1 MTISNLYWEMIST
14 GILFLVLLILRAS
27 IIGLIRRFSHKE
39 QIIDRRAQLIT
50 KLINYL
56 ILGCALVGIFMIW
69 GVDVRNLGVIISS
82 VFAVIGV
89 AFFAQW
95 SILSNITSGVIMF
108 FTFPYKIGDRIMIH
122 DKEYEYVGIIE
133 DIKTFHIVII
143 NDAGQRITYP
153 NSLVLQ
159 KGVSILSQNTN
170 SGDGATADHHQNA
183 EETTKGS

>member
-1 MTISNLYWEMIST
+1 MTLSNLYFELIAT
-14 GILFLVLLILRAS
+14 GVLILILLISRAL
-27 IIGLIRRFSHKE
+27 IIGLIRRFSNSE

-50 KLINYL
+50 KLINYV
-56 ILGCALVGIFMIW
+56 ILGCALVGVFIIW
-69 GVDVRNLGVIISS
+69 GVDVRNLGVIVSS
-82 VFAVIGV
+82 IFAVIGV

-133 DIKTFHIVII
+133 DIKTFHIVIL

-159 KGVSILSQNTN
+159 KGVSILNQNTN
-170 SGDGATADHHQNA
+170 VPSDPSSNMNEKTQVP
-183 EETTKGS
+183 

>member
-1 MTISNLYWEMIST
+1 MTLSNLYFELIAT
-14 GILFLVLLILRAS
+14 GVLILILLISRAL
-27 IIGLIRRFSHKE
+27 IIGLIRRFSNSE

-50 KLINYL
+50 KLINYV
-56 ILGCALVGIFMIW
+56 ILGCALVGVFIIW
-69 GVDVRNLGVIISS
+69 GVDVRNLGVIVSS
-82 VFAVIGV
+82 IFAVIGV

-122 DKEYEYVGIIE
+122 DKEYDYVGIIE
-133 DIKTFHIVII
+133 DIKTFHIVIL

-159 KGVSILSQNTN
+159 KGVSILNQNTN
-170 SGDGATADHHQNA
+170 VPSDPSSNMNEKTPVP
-183 EETTKGS
+183 

>member
-1 MTISNLYWEMIST
+1 MTLSNLYFELIAT
-14 GILFLVLLILRAS
+14 GVLILILLISRAL
-27 IIGLIRRFSHKE
+27 IIGLIRRFSNNE

-50 KLINYL
+50 KLINYV
-56 ILGCALVGIFMIW
+56 ILGCALVGVFIIW
-69 GVDVRNLGVIISS
+69 GVDVRNLGVIVSS
-82 VFAVIGV
+82 IFAVIGV

-133 DIKTFHIVII
+133 DIKTFHIVIL

-159 KGVSILSQNTN
+159 KGVSILNQNTN
-170 SGDGATADHHQNA
+170 FPSDPSSNMN
-183 EETTKGS
+183 E

>member
-1 MTISNLYWEMIST
+1 MEMIVT
-14 GILFLVLLILRAS
+14 GVLLLVLLILRAS
-27 IIGLIRRFSHKE
+27 IISLIRRFSHKE

-56 ILGCALVGIFMIW
+56 ILGCALVGVFIVW

-143 NDAGQRITYP
+143 NDNGQRITYP

-159 KGVSILSQNTN
+159 KGVSILNQNTQMTD
-170 SGDGATADHHQNA
+170 SPKPEEDHQA
-183 EETTKGS
+183 

>member
-1 MTISNLYWEMIST
+1 MTLSNLYFELIAT
-14 GILFLVLLILRAS
+14 GVLFLVLLISRAL
-27 IIGLIRRFSHKE
+27 IIGLIRRFSHSE
-39 QIIDRRAQLIT
+39 QIIDRRVQLIT
-50 KLINYL
+50 KLINYV
-56 ILGCALVGIFMIW
+56 ILGCALVGVFVIW
-69 GVDVRNLGVIISS
+69 GVDVRNLGVILSS
-82 VFAVIGV
+82 IFAVIGV

-133 DIKTFHIVII
+133 DIKTFHIVLV

-159 KGVSILSQNTN
+159 KGVSILNQNNNLSSEPTSN
-170 SGDGATADHHQNA
+170 DRKSI
-183 EETTKGS
+183 

>member
-1 MTISNLYWEMIST
+1 MTLSNLYFELIAT
-14 GILFLVLLILRAS
+14 GVLFLILLISRAL
-27 IIGLIRRFSHKE
+27 IIGLIRRFSHSE
-39 QIIDRRAQLIT
+39 QIIDRRVQLIT
-50 KLINYL
+50 KLINYV
-56 ILGCALVGIFMIW
+56 ILGCALVGVFVIW
-69 GVDVRNLGVIISS
+69 GVDVRNLGVILSS
-82 VFAVIGV
+82 IFAVIGV

-133 DIKTFHIVII
+133 DIKTFHIVLV

-159 KGVSILSQNTN
+159 KGVSILNQNNNLSSEPTSN
-170 SGDGATADHHQNA
+170 DRKSI
-183 EETTKGS
+183 

>member
-1 MTISNLYWEMIST
+1 MTLSNLYFELIAT
-14 GILFLVLLILRAS
+14 GVLFLVLLISRAL
-27 IIGLIRRFSHKE
+27 IIGLIRRFSHSE
-39 QIIDRRAQLIT
+39 QIIDRRVQLIT
-50 KLINYL
+50 KLINYV
-56 ILGCALVGIFMIW
+56 ILGCALVGVFVIW
-69 GVDVRNLGVIISS
+69 GVDVRNLGVILSS
-82 VFAVIGV
+82 IFAVIGV

-133 DIKTFHIVII
+133 DIKTFHIVLV

-159 KGVSILSQNTN
+159 KGVSIHNQNNNLS
-170 SGDGATADHHQNA
+170 S
-183 EETTKGS
+183 ETSSNDRKSI

>member
-1 MTISNLYWEMIST
+1 MTLSNLYFELIAT
-14 GILFLVLLILRAS
+14 GVLILILLISRAL
-27 IIGLIRRFSHKE
+27 IIGLIRRFSNSE

-50 KLINYL
+50 KLINYV
-56 ILGCALVGIFMIW
+56 ILGCALVGVFIIW
-69 GVDVRNLGVIISS
+69 GVDVRNLGVIVSS
-82 VFAVIGV
+82 IFAVIGV

-133 DIKTFHIVII
+133 DIKTFHIVIL

-159 KGVSILSQNTN
+159 KGVSILNQNTN
-170 SGDGATADHHQNA
+170 VPSDPSSNMNEKTQIP
-183 EETTKGS
+183 

>member
-1 MTISNLYWEMIST
+1 MTLSNLYFELIAT
-14 GILFLVLLILRAS
+14 GVLILILLISRAL
-27 IIGLIRRFSHKE
+27 IIGLIRRFSNSE

-50 KLINYL
+50 KLINYVL
-56 ILGCALVGIFMIW
+56 LGCALVGVFIIW
-69 GVDVRNLGVIISS
+69 GVDVRNLGVIVSS
-82 VFAVIGV
+82 IFAVIGV

-133 DIKTFHIVII
+133 DIKTFHIVIL

-159 KGVSILSQNTN
+159 KGVSILNQNTN
-170 SGDGATADHHQNA
+170 VPSDPSSNIN
-183 EETTKGS
+183 E

>member
-1 MTISNLYWEMIST
+1 MEMIAT
-14 GILFLVLLILRAS
+14 GVLLLVLLILRAS
-27 IIGLIRRFSHKE
+27 IISLIRRFSHKE

-56 ILGCALVGIFMIW
+56 ILGCALVGVFIVW

-143 NDAGQRITYP
+143 NDNGQRITYP

-159 KGVSILSQNTN
+159 KGVSILNQNTQMTD
-170 SGDGATADHHQNA
+170 SPKPEEDHQA
-183 EETTKGS
+183 

>member
-1 MTISNLYWEMIST
+1 MTLSNLYFELIAT
-14 GILFLVLLILRAS
+14 GVLFLVLLISRAL
-27 IIGLIRRFSHKE
+27 IIGLIRRFSHSE
-39 QIIDRRAQLIT
+39 QIIDRRVQLIT
-50 KLINYL
+50 KLINYV
-56 ILGCALVGIFMIW
+56 ILGCALVGVFVIW
-69 GVDVRNLGVIISS
+69 GVDVRNLGVILSS
-82 VFAVIGV
+82 IFAVIGV

-133 DIKTFHIVII
+133 DIKTFHIVLI

-159 KGVSILSQNTN
+159 KGVSILNQNNNLSSEPTSN
-170 SGDGATADHHQNA
+170 DRKSI
-183 EETTKGS
+183 

>member
-1 MTISNLYWEMIST
+1 MTLSNLYFELIAT
-14 GILFLVLLILRAS
+14 GVLFLILLITRAL
-27 IIGLIRRFSHKE
+27 IIGLIRRFSHSE
-39 QIIDRRAQLIT
+39 QIIDRRVQLIT
-50 KLINYL
+50 KLINYV
-56 ILGCALVGIFMIW
+56 ILGCALVGVFVIW
-69 GVDVRNLGVIISS
+69 GVDVRNLGVILSS
-82 VFAVIGV
+82 IFAVIGV

-133 DIKTFHIVII
+133 DIKTFHIVLV

-159 KGVSILSQNTN
+159 KGVSILNQNNNLSSEPTSN
-170 SGDGATADHHQNA
+170 DRKSI
-183 EETTKGS
+183 

>member
-1 MTISNLYWEMIST
+1 MTLSNLYFELIAT
-14 GILFLVLLILRAS
+14 GVLILILLISRAL
-27 IIGLIRRFSHKE
+27 IIGLIRRFSNSE

-50 KLINYL
+50 KLINYV
-56 ILGCALVGIFMIW
+56 ILGCALVGVFIIW
-69 GVDVRNLGVIISS
+69 GVDVRNLGVIVSS
-82 VFAVIGV
+82 IFAVIGV

-133 DIKTFHIVII
+133 DIKTFHIVIL

-159 KGVSILSQNTN
+159 KGVSILNQNTN
-170 SGDGATADHHQNA
+170 VPSDPSSNMN
-183 EETTKGS
+183 E